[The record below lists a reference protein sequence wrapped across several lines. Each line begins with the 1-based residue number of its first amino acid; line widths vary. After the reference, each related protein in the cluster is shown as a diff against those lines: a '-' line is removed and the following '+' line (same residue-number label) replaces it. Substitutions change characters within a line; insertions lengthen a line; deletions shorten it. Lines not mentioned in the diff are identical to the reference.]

1 MAVKLSR
8 ILVPLDFSAGSL
20 KAKDYADQI
29 ARDLNAEVELLHVV
43 ERSPYEVYQQR
54 GFLQDVPLYQLP
66 GDTAPSANQKFIIKD
81 VMEETR
87 QELMKIATSASGVK
101 YRTEVRHGHAVEEIL
116 AEIGS
121 YKPDLVVIATQG
133 RRGLTHLVL
142 GSVTEK
148 IVRLS
153 PVPVLTVRGG

>member
-1 MAVKLSR
+1 MTIKIDR
-8 ILVPLDFSAGSL
+8 ILVPIDFSTSSL
-20 KAKDYADQI
+20 KAKAYADQI
-29 ARDLNAEVELLHVV
+29 AKDMKAEVELLHVV
-43 ERSPYEVYQQR
+43 ERSPYEVYQER

-66 GDTAPSANQKFIIKD
+66 GDAPPAAQQKFIIKD
-81 VMEETR
+81 VLEETR
-87 QELMKIATSASGVK
+87 QELQKIAKAESGVK

-121 YKPDLVVIATQG
+121 YKPSLVVICTHG
-133 RRGLTHLVL
+133 RTGLTHLVL

-153 PVPVLTVRGG
+153 PVPVLTVRGA

>member
-1 MAVKLSR
+1 MTFKIDR
-8 ILVPLDFSAGSL
+8 ILVPIDFSPSSL
-20 KAKDYADQI
+20 KAKEFADQL
-29 ARDLNAEVELLHVV
+29 ARDMKAEIELLHVV

-66 GDTAPSANQKFIIKD
+66 GDAAPAANQRFIIKD

-87 QELMKIATSASGVK
+87 QELLKIAKADSGVK
-101 YRTEVRHGHAVEEIL
+101 YRTDVRHGHAVEEIL
-116 AEIGS
+116 AEISS
-121 YKPDLVVIATQG
+121 YKPGLVVMCTHG
-133 RRGLTHLVL
+133 RTGLTHLVL

-153 PVPVLTVRGG
+153 PVPVLTLRGA

>member
-1 MAVKLSR
+1 MAIKLSR
-8 ILVPLDFSAGSL
+8 ILVPVDFSPGSL
-20 KAKDYADQI
+20 KAKEYADQI
-29 ARDLNAEVELLHVV
+29 AVDMKAEVELLHVV

-54 GFLQDVPLYQLP
+54 GFLQDVPLYQMP
-66 GDTAPSANQKFIIKD
+66 GDALPSAQQKFIIKD
-81 VMEETR
+81 VIEEMR
-87 QELMKIATSASGVK
+87 QQLMKIAKAASGVK
-101 YRTEVRHGHAVEEIL
+101 YRIEVRHGHAVEEIC

-133 RRGLTHLVL
+133 RTGLTHLVL

-153 PVPVLTVRGG
+153 TVPVLTVRGT